1 MTAFAKLNRKLFIET
16 LMCLMTASQVYGQ
29 VKSDSILVSRLDLIK
44 QIELNDKNKAELNHS
59 NKVIS
64 VADSVV
70 LASRRYIASLDTV
83 IALKDETISLLTLA
97 KDVAIDNRNQL
108 KKQLKDQKR
117 KTLIKSVG
125 WGVGGVGLGVIL
137 GVTAVILAK

>member
-1 MTAFAKLNRKLFIET
+1 MTAYAKSSRKLFIAT
-16 LMCLMTASQVYGQ
+16 LMLVMTASQLFGQ
-29 VKSDSILVSRLDLIK
+29 VKSDSILVSRIDLIK
-44 QIELNDKNKAELNHS
+44 QIELNDRNKAELNHS

-97 KDVAIDNRNQL
+97 KDVAIDNRNEL
-108 KKQLKDQKR
+108 KKQLKLQKR

-125 WGVGGVGLGVIL
+125 WGVAGAGLGVIL

>member
-1 MTAFAKLNRKLFIET
+1 MLV
-16 LMCLMTASQVYGQ
+16 MTASQVFGQ

-44 QIELNDKNKAELNHS
+44 QIELNDRNKAEIEHS

-97 KDVAIDNRNQL
+97 KQVAIDNCNQL

>member
-1 MTAFAKLNRKLFIET
+1 MLV
-16 LMCLMTASQVYGQ
+16 MTASQVFGQ
-29 VKSDSILVSRLDLIK
+29 VKSDSILVSRIDLIK
-44 QIELNDKNKAELNHS
+44 QIELNDRNKAELNHS

-97 KDVAIDNRNQL
+97 KDVAIDNRNEL
-108 KKQLKDQKR
+108 RKQLKLQKR

>member
-1 MTAFAKLNRKLFIET
+1 
-16 LMCLMTASQVYGQ
+16 MTASQVYGQ
-29 VKSDSILVSRLDLIK
+29 VKSDSILASRLDLIK
-44 QIELNDKNKAELNHS
+44 QIELNDRNKAELDHS

-70 LASRRYIASLDTV
+70 IASRRYIASLDTV

-97 KDVAIDNRNQL
+97 KDIAIDNRNQL

>member
-1 MTAFAKLNRKLFIET
+1 MI
-16 LMCLMTASQVYGQ
+16 ASQVYGQ
-29 VKSDSILVSRLDLIK
+29 IKSDSILVSRLDLIK
-44 QIELNDKNKAELNHS
+44 QIELNDRNKAEIEHS

-83 IALKDETISLLTLA
+83 IALKDETITLLTLA
-97 KDVAIDNRNQL
+97 KQVAIDNRNEL
-108 KKQLKDQKR
+108 KKQLKLQKR

-125 WGVGGVGLGVIL
+125 WGVGGIGLGVIL

>member
-1 MTAFAKLNRKLFIET
+1 MLA
-16 LMCLMTASQVYGQ
+16 MTASQLFGQ
-29 VKSDSILVSRLDLIK
+29 VKSDSILVSRIDLIK
-44 QIELNDKNKAELNHS
+44 QIELNDRNKAELNHS

-97 KDVAIDNRNQL
+97 KDVAIDNRNEL
-108 KKQLKDQKR
+108 KKQLKLQKR

-125 WGVGGVGLGVIL
+125 WGVGGAGLGVIL

>member
-1 MTAFAKLNRKLFIET
+1 MLA
-16 LMCLMTASQVYGQ
+16 MTASQVFGQ
-29 VKSDSILVSRLDLIK
+29 VKSDSILVSRIDLIK
-44 QIELNDKNKAELNHS
+44 QIELNDRNKAEINHS

-97 KDVAIDNRNQL
+97 KQVAIDNCNQL

>member
-1 MTAFAKLNRKLFIET
+1 
-16 LMCLMTASQVYGQ
+16 MTASQVFGQ
-29 VKSDSILVSRLDLIK
+29 VKSDSILVSRIDLIR
-44 QIELNDKNKAELNHS
+44 QIELNDRNKAELEHS

-70 LASRRYIASLDTV
+70 LASRKYIASLDTV

-97 KDVAIDNRNQL
+97 KDVAIDNRNELREQL
-108 KKQLKDQKR
+108 KLQKR

-125 WGVGGVGLGVIL
+125 WGVAGAGLGVIL

>member
-1 MTAFAKLNRKLFIET
+1 MLV
-16 LMCLMTASQVYGQ
+16 MTASQLFGQ
-29 VKSDSILVSRLDLIK
+29 VKSDSILVSRIDLIR
-44 QIELNDKNKAELNHS
+44 QIELNDRNKAEIEHS

-70 LASRRYIASLDTV
+70 IASRKYIASLDTV

-97 KDVAIDNRNQL
+97 KDVAIDNRNEL
-108 KKQLKDQKR
+108 RKQLKLQKR

-137 GVTAVILAK
+137 GVTGVILAK

>member
-1 MTAFAKLNRKLFIET
+1 
-16 LMCLMTASQVYGQ
+16 MTASQVYGQ

-44 QIELNDKNKAELNHS
+44 QIELNDRNKAELNHS

-70 LASRRYIASLDTV
+70 LASRKYIASLDTV

-97 KDVAIDNRNQL
+97 KDIAIDNRNEL
-108 KKQLKDQKR
+108 RKQLKLQKR

-137 GVTAVILAK
+137 GVTGVILAK

>member
-1 MTAFAKLNRKLFIET
+1 MLVMI
-16 LMCLMTASQVYGQ
+16 ASQVYGQ
-29 VKSDSILVSRLDLIK
+29 VKSDSILVSRIDLIK
-44 QIELNDKNKAELNHS
+44 QIELNDRNKAELEQS
-59 NKVIS
+59 NKLIS

-97 KDVAIDNRNQL
+97 KDIAIDNRNEL
-108 KKQLKDQKR
+108 KKQLKLQKR

>member
-1 MTAFAKLNRKLFIET
+1 MLVMI
-16 LMCLMTASQVYGQ
+16 ASQLFGQ

-44 QIELNDKNKAELNHS
+44 QIELNDRNKAELDHS

-70 LASRRYIASLDTV
+70 LASRKYIASLDTV

-97 KDVAIDNRNQL
+97 KDVAIDNRNEL
-108 KKQLKDQKR
+108 REQLKDQKR

>member
-1 MTAFAKLNRKLFIET
+1 MLV
-16 LMCLMTASQVYGQ
+16 MTASQTFGQ
-29 VKSDSILVSRLDLIK
+29 VKSDSILVSRIDLIK
-44 QIELNDKNKAELNHS
+44 QIELNDRNKAELEHS

-70 LASRRYIASLDTV
+70 LVSRRYIASLDTV

-97 KDVAIDNRNQL
+97 KDVAIDNRNEL
-108 KKQLKDQKR
+108 RKQLKLQKR

>member
-1 MTAFAKLNRKLFIET
+1 MTALQTF
-16 LMCLMTASQVYGQ
+16 GQ
-29 VKSDSILVSRLDLIK
+29 VKSDSILVSRVDLIK
-44 QIELNDKNKAELNHS
+44 QIELNDRNKAELNHS

-97 KDVAIDNRNQL
+97 KDIAIDNRNEL
-108 KKQLKDQKR
+108 RKQLKLQKR

-125 WGVGGVGLGVIL
+125 WGVAGAGLGVIL

>member
-1 MTAFAKLNRKLFIET
+1 MLV
-16 LMCLMTASQVYGQ
+16 MTASQVYGQ
-29 VKSDSILVSRLDLIK
+29 VKSDSILVSRIDLIR
-44 QIELNDKNKAELNHS
+44 QIELNDRNKAEINHS

-70 LASRRYIASLDTV
+70 MASRRYIASLDTV

-97 KDVAIDNRNQL
+97 KDVAIDNRNKLREQL
-108 KKQLKDQKR
+108 KLQKR

>member
-1 MTAFAKLNRKLFIET
+1 MTALQT
-16 LMCLMTASQVYGQ
+16 YGQ
-29 VKSDSILVSRLDLIK
+29 VKSDSILVSRLDLIR
-44 QIELNDKNKAELNHS
+44 QIELNDKNKAEIEHS

-97 KDVAIDNRNQL
+97 KDIAIDNRNELREQL
-108 KKQLKDQKR
+108 KLQKR

-125 WGVGGVGLGVIL
+125 WGVGGLGLGVIL

>member
-1 MTAFAKLNRKLFIET
+1 MI
-16 LMCLMTASQVYGQ
+16 ASQVFGQ

-44 QIELNDKNKAELNHS
+44 QIELNDRNKAELDHS

-97 KDVAIDNRNQL
+97 KDVAIDNRNEL
-108 KKQLKDQKR
+108 KKQLKLQKR

-125 WGVGGVGLGVIL
+125 WGVAGAGLGVIL

>member
-1 MTAFAKLNRKLFIET
+1 
-16 LMCLMTASQVYGQ
+16 MTASQVYGQ

-44 QIELNDKNKAELNHS
+44 QIELNDRNKAELDHS

-97 KDVAIDNRNQL
+97 KDIAIDNRNEL
-108 KKQLKDQKR
+108 KKQLKLQKR

-125 WGVGGVGLGVIL
+125 WGVAGAGLGVIL
-137 GVTAVILAK
+137 GVTGVILAK

>member
-1 MTAFAKLNRKLFIET
+1 MLV
-16 LMCLMTASQVYGQ
+16 MTASQVYGQ
-29 VKSDSILVSRLDLIK
+29 VKSDSILVSRIDLIK
-44 QIELNDKNKAELNHS
+44 QIELNDRNKAELDHS

-97 KDVAIDNRNQL
+97 KDIAIDNRNEL
-108 KKQLKDQKR
+108 REQLKDQKR

-137 GVTAVILAK
+137 GVTGVILAK

>member
-1 MTAFAKLNRKLFIET
+1 MLVMI
-16 LMCLMTASQVYGQ
+16 ASQVYGQ

-44 QIELNDKNKAELNHS
+44 QIELNDRNKAELNHS
-59 NKVIS
+59 NNVIS

-70 LASRRYIASLDTV
+70 LASRKYIASLDTV

-97 KDVAIDNRNQL
+97 KDIAIDNRNEL
-108 KKQLKDQKR
+108 KKQLKLQKR

-125 WGVGGVGLGVIL
+125 WGVAGAGLGVIL
-137 GVTAVILAK
+137 GVTGVILAK

>member
-1 MTAFAKLNRKLFIET
+1 MLVMTAL
-16 LMCLMTASQVYGQ
+16 QVYGQ
-29 VKSDSILVSRLDLIK
+29 VKSDSILVSRIDLIR
-44 QIELNDKNKAELNHS
+44 QIELNDRNKAELNHS

-70 LASRRYIASLDTV
+70 LVSRKYIASLDTV

-108 KKQLKDQKR
+108 REQLKLQKR

>member
-1 MTAFAKLNRKLFIET
+1 MLVMI
-16 LMCLMTASQVYGQ
+16 ASQLYGQ

-44 QIELNDKNKAELNHS
+44 QIELNDRNKAELDHS

-70 LASRRYIASLDTV
+70 VALQRYIASVDTV

-97 KDVAIDNRNQL
+97 KDVAIDNRNEL
-108 KKQLKDQKR
+108 KKQLKGQKR

>member
-1 MTAFAKLNRKLFIET
+1 MLV
-16 LMCLMTASQVYGQ
+16 MTASQLFGQ

-44 QIELNDKNKAELNHS
+44 QIELNDRNKAEIEHS

-70 LASRRYIASLDTV
+70 LASRKYIASLDTV

-97 KDVAIDNRNQL
+97 KDIAIDNRNEL
-108 KKQLKDQKR
+108 KKQLKLQKR

-125 WGVGGVGLGVIL
+125 WGLGGIGLGVIL
-137 GVTAVILAK
+137 GVTGVILAK

>member
-1 MTAFAKLNRKLFIET
+1 
-16 LMCLMTASQVYGQ
+16 MTASQVYGQ
-29 VKSDSILVSRLDLIK
+29 VKSDSILVSRIDLIK
-44 QIELNDKNKAELNHS
+44 QIELNDRNKAEIEHS

-70 LASRRYIASLDTV
+70 LASRKYIASLDTV

-97 KDVAIDNRNQL
+97 KDVAIDNRNELSEQL
-108 KKQLKDQKR
+108 KLQKR

-125 WGVGGVGLGVIL
+125 WGVGGIGLGVIL
-137 GVTAVILAK
+137 GVTGVILAK

>member
-1 MTAFAKLNRKLFIET
+1 MLVMI
-16 LMCLMTASQVYGQ
+16 ASQVYGQ

-44 QIELNDKNKAELNHS
+44 QIELNDRNKAEIDHS

-64 VADSVV
+64 VTDSVV

-97 KDVAIDNRNQL
+97 KDVAIDNRNEL
-108 KKQLKDQKR
+108 KKQLKLQKR

>member
-1 MTAFAKLNRKLFIET
+1 MLV
-16 LMCLMTASQVYGQ
+16 MTASQVYGQ

-44 QIELNDKNKAELNHS
+44 QIELNDRNKAELEHS

-137 GVTAVILAK
+137 GVTGVILAK

>member
-1 MTAFAKLNRKLFIET
+1 MLV
-16 LMCLMTASQVYGQ
+16 MTASQVYGQ

-44 QIELNDKNKAELNHS
+44 QIELNDRNKAELNHS

-70 LASRRYIASLDTV
+70 LASRRYIASLDTI

-97 KDVAIDNRNQL
+97 KDVAIDNRNEL
-108 KKQLKDQKR
+108 REQLKDQKR
-117 KTLIKSVG
+117 KTLIKSLG
-125 WGVGGVGLGVIL
+125 WGVGGLGLGVIL

>member
-1 MTAFAKLNRKLFIET
+1 MLVMI
-16 LMCLMTASQVYGQ
+16 ASQLFGQ

-44 QIELNDKNKAELNHS
+44 QIELNDRNKAEIEHS

-70 LASRRYIASLDTV
+70 LASRRYIASIDTV

-97 KDVAIDNRNQL
+97 KDIAIDNRNEL
-108 KKQLKDQKR
+108 RKQLKLQKR

-125 WGVGGVGLGVIL
+125 WGVAGAGLGVIL
-137 GVTAVILAK
+137 GVTGVILAK

>member
-1 MTAFAKLNRKLFIET
+1 
-16 LMCLMTASQVYGQ
+16 MTASQVYGQ
-29 VKSDSILVSRLDLIK
+29 VKSDSILVSRIDLIK
-44 QIELNDKNKAELNHS
+44 QIELNDKNKAEIEHS

-70 LASRRYIASLDTV
+70 IASLRYIASLDTV

-97 KDVAIDNRNQL
+97 KDVAIDNRNELREQL
-108 KKQLKDQKR
+108 KLQKR

>member
-1 MTAFAKLNRKLFIET
+1 
-16 LMCLMTASQVYGQ
+16 MTASQVYGQ

-44 QIELNDKNKAELNHS
+44 QIELNDRNKAELNHS

-70 LASRRYIASLDTV
+70 LASRKYIASLDTV

-97 KDVAIDNRNQL
+97 KDIAIDNRNELREQL
-108 KKQLKDQKR
+108 KLQKR

>member
-1 MTAFAKLNRKLFIET
+1 
-16 LMCLMTASQVYGQ
+16 MTASQVYGQ
-29 VKSDSILVSRLDLIK
+29 VKSDSILVSRIDLIK
-44 QIELNDKNKAELNHS
+44 QIELNDRNNAELDHS

-97 KDVAIDNRNQL
+97 KDVAIDNRNEL
-108 KKQLKDQKR
+108 REQLKDQKR

-137 GVTAVILAK
+137 GVTGVILAK

>member
-1 MTAFAKLNRKLFIET
+1 MLV
-16 LMCLMTASQVYGQ
+16 MTASQLFGQ

-44 QIELNDKNKAELNHS
+44 QIELNDRNKAELNHS

-97 KDVAIDNRNQL
+97 KDIAIDNRNEL
-108 KKQLKDQKR
+108 KKQLKLQKR

-125 WGVGGVGLGVIL
+125 WGVAGAGLGVIL
-137 GVTAVILAK
+137 GVTGVILAK

>member
-1 MTAFAKLNRKLFIET
+1 MLV
-16 LMCLMTASQVYGQ
+16 MTASQVYGQ
-29 VKSDSILVSRLDLIK
+29 VKSDSILVSRIDLIK
-44 QIELNDKNKAELNHS
+44 QIELNDRNKAELDHS

-70 LASRRYIASLDTV
+70 LVSRKYIASLDTV

-97 KDVAIDNRNQL
+97 KQVAIDNRNELREQL
-108 KKQLKDQKR
+108 KLQKR

>member
-1 MTAFAKLNRKLFIET
+1 
-16 LMCLMTASQVYGQ
+16 MTASQVYGQ
-29 VKSDSILVSRLDLIK
+29 VKSDSILVSRIDLIK
-44 QIELNDKNKAELNHS
+44 QIELNDRNKAELDHS

-97 KDVAIDNRNQL
+97 KDIAIDNRNELREQL
-108 KKQLKDQKR
+108 KYQKR

-137 GVTAVILAK
+137 GVTGVILAK

>member
-1 MTAFAKLNRKLFIET
+1 MTAL
-16 LMCLMTASQVYGQ
+16 QVYGQ
-29 VKSDSILVSRLDLIK
+29 VKSDSILVSRIDLIK
-44 QIELNDKNKAELNHS
+44 QIELNDRNKAELDHS

-64 VADSVV
+64 VADSVALV
-70 LASRRYIASLDTV
+70 SRRYIASLDTV

-97 KDVAIDNRNQL
+97 KDIAIDNRNEL
-108 KKQLKDQKR
+108 KKQLKLQKR

-125 WGVGGVGLGVIL
+125 WGVAGAGLGVIL

>member
-1 MTAFAKLNRKLFIET
+1 MLVMTAL
-16 LMCLMTASQVYGQ
+16 QVYGQ

-44 QIELNDKNKAELNHS
+44 QIELNDRNKAELDHS

-70 LASRRYIASLDTV
+70 LASRKYIASLDTV

-97 KDVAIDNRNQL
+97 KDVAIDNRNEL
-108 KKQLKDQKR
+108 KKQLKLQKR

-125 WGVGGVGLGVIL
+125 WGVGGLGLGVIL